1 MGASETDGVRGDNF
15 CIPHARTM
23 LRDAMR
29 RYPNK
34 ITLQVRLYG
43 VCALQST
50 HAHSQVSS
58 KGIKLTQVITTVSK
72 SGKLKS
78 EPVKLNISAETIT
91 YR

>member
-1 MGASETDGVRGDNF
+1 
-15 CIPHARTM
+15 M

-34 ITLQVRLYG
+34 ITLQVCLYG
-43 VCALQST
+43 VWALQT
-50 HAHSQVSS
+50 TRTRLQVSS
-58 KGIKLTQVITTVSK
+58 KGIKLTQVITTVTK

-78 EPVKLNISAETIT
+78 EPVKLNINAETIT